1 MAAFYLRAANP
12 SCRRFID
19 NAFHRLTEYPLLDRA
34 VVTLSVCCVE
44 MSLNSYL
51 SVGNGWKNNQR
62 FQEILMTIILL
73 PFMLAAFFGGLLL
86 SVLVL
91 SMAWRMAPVCNSP
104 FGVTANAIVC
114 FLGIVLGVFLWI
126 SVFLPWLKGVS
137 EWDWIL
143 LILLD
148 LSLIGATPLAAF
160 PAILLYGAGRKS
172 RKPQ

>member
-1 MAAFYLRAANP
+1 ML
-12 SCRRFID
+12 
-19 NAFHRLTEYPLLDRA
+19 
-34 VVTLSVCCVE
+34 
-44 MSLNSYL
+44 
-51 SVGNGWKNNQR
+51 
-62 FQEILMTIILL
+62 IILL
-73 PFMLAAFFGGLLL
+73 PFMLAAFFGGLFL

-91 SMAWRMAPVCNSP
+91 SWAWRMAPVCNSP

>member
-1 MAAFYLRAANP
+1 MP
-12 SCRRFID
+12 
-19 NAFHRLTEYPLLDRA
+19 H
-34 VVTLSVCCVE
+34 SVGYVE
-44 MSLNSYL
+44 MSLNSFF
-51 SVGNGWKNNQR
+51 SVSDGYKNNRR
-62 FQEILMTIILL
+62 FQEILMLIILF

-91 SMAWRMAPVCNSP
+91 SWAWRMAPVCNSP
-104 FGVTANAIVC
+104 FGVTANTIVC

-137 EWDWIL
+137 EWDWIPL
-143 LILLD
+143 LLLD
-148 LSLIGATPLAAF
+148 LSLIGATPVAAF